1 MAWFFSTLGN
11 HVRSWGA
18 PLTGSVRPCT
28 LFVRAKAGCD
38 CGHLLMG
45 RSAVAMTCTHAR
57 FPRGALSATPTFRA
71 RFKDESRRALSLL
84 ATRCG
89 VLGALRGGAAAAR
102 GRAAAA
108 AGRGGG
114 EETVAG

>member
-45 RSAVAMTCTHAR
+45 RSAVAMTCTHDP
-57 FPRGALSATPTFRA
+57 FPPRSPERNLNLQGTVQTRKP
-71 RFKDESRRALSLL
+71 ESALSLL

-89 VLGALRGGAAAAR
+89 GLGALRGGAAAAR

-108 AGRGGG
+108 
-114 EETVAG
+114 

>member
-1 MAWFFSTLGN
+1 MAWFLSTLGN

-18 PLTGSVRPCT
+18 RLTGSVRPCT

-45 RSAVAMTCTHAR
+45 RSAVAMTCTHDP

-71 RFKDESRRALSLL
+71 RFKH
-84 ATRCG
+84 G
-89 VLGALRGGAAAAR
+89 GLGALRGG
-102 GRAAAA
+102 AAAA

-114 EETVAG
+114 EETVAR